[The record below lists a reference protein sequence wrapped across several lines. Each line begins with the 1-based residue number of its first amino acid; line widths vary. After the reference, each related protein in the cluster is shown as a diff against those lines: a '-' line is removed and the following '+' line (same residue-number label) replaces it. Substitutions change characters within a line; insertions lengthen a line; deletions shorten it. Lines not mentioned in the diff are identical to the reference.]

1 MKKILCICL
10 SATYQRTVTFK
21 NLTLEKVNRS
31 QCYRLDASG
40 KAINSAHVLNQLE
53 EGCVEALCPLGE
65 ENTKEFTKLAERDNL
80 PLAYVT
86 IPGKTRTCWT
96 LLDKEKGTTTEL
108 VVSEPDISH
117 FDKEKVQIAEVK
129 LLKYLNE
136 KLPELDAVLL
146 AGSRPSWWSN
156 DLYAAIC
163 GIVKDK
169 GKLFLAD
176 YIGQD
181 LINTIETTPPDIIK
195 INEDEYI
202 QTFGLEKEI
211 KKFTTVDF
219 KQHIMD
225 MSKKLNNIIIVTR
238 GTSSTYASNKGE
250 FFECE
255 TEKVKAI
262 NTTACGDSFNSGFL
276 YEYINTKDM
285 NKALK
290 KGTWCAARNAEQE
303 APGSLY

>member
-10 SATYQRTVTFK
+10 SATYQRTVTF
-21 NLTLEKVNRS
+21 NDLQLEKVNRS
-31 QCYRLDASG
+31 LCYRLDASG
-40 KAINSAHVLNQLE
+40 KAINSARVLNQLE

-65 ENTKEFTKLAERDNL
+65 DNINEFTSLAEEDKL

-108 VVSEPDISH
+108 VVGEPDISH
-117 FDKEKVQIAEVK
+117 YDKEKIQIAEVK

-136 KLPELDAVLL
+136 KLSEVDAVLL
-146 AGSRPSWWSN
+146 AGSRPSWWSE
-156 DLYAAIC
+156 DLYSAIC

-176 YIGQD
+176 YTGRD
-181 LINTIETTPPDIIK
+181 LLNTIEAIPPDIIK
-195 INEDEYI
+195 INEDEYMA
-202 QTFGLEKEI
+202 TFGL
-211 KKFTTVDF
+211 KKNQENFTTVEF
-219 KQHIMD
+219 KQHIID
-225 MSKKLNNIIIVTR
+225 KSIALNNIVIVTR
-238 GTSSTYASNKGE
+238 GTYSTYAANKGK
-250 FFECE
+250 FYECPS
-255 TEKVKAI
+255 EKVKAI

-276 YEYINTKDM
+276 YEYLNTGDM
-285 NKALK
+285 EKALE